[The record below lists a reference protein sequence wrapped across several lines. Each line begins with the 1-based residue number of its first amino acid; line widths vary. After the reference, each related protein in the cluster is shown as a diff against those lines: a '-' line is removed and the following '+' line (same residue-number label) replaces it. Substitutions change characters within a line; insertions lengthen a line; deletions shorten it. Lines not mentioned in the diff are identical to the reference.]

1 MGRRS
6 WKVRLF
12 VHVKQLEGLPVEGEV
27 LLKLTVL
34 PLGKVIKTAR
44 AEPPRVNEHLHL
56 TVTEP
61 ARKVLRLS
69 VYPARSQGKYGAIG
83 HALLGLEEVLAR
95 KSEDFSMKLYR
106 NAEPDINPG
115 SIQLSLE
122 YDMKHQRLT
131 LRVKKASNLM
141 IRHLLKSH
149 KHTEFV
155 SVVVLAN
162 VLELNDLACK
172 LQAENM
178 DILKAMHLVEATLA
192 GLQEKHNKNK
202 FNTYVKAALFKEDQK
217 LRSKKS
223 SVVGNE
229 RDPCYD
235 QEFLFKIPQKHLADS
250 SVVVSIMLKELLRKD
265 IAIGRVIL
273 GPYMYAEGHTL
284 TPWGQV
290 MEKSQCVEH
299 WFRLY
304 L

>member
-1 MGRRS
+1 MDFPRRRGGDTHALTVMVS
-6 WKVRLF
+6 SFFYRLF
-12 VHVKQLEGLPVEGEV
+12 VHVRQLEGLPVEGEV

-61 ARKVLRLS
+61 VKKVLKLS

-95 KSEDFSMKLYR
+95 KSEDFNMKLYR
-106 NAEPDINPG
+106 HAEPEINPG
-115 SIQLSLE
+115 SIQISLE
-122 YDMKHQRLT
+122 YDAEHQRLT

-141 IRHLLKSH
+141 ICQLVKSH
-149 KHTEFV
+149 KHT
-155 SVVVLAN
+155 
-162 VLELNDLACK
+162 D
-172 LQAENM
+172 
-178 DILKAMHLVEATLA
+178 
-192 GLQEKHNKNK
+192 K

-290 MEKSQCVEH
+290 MVESQHVEH
-299 WFRLY
+299 WFKLY

>member
-1 MGRRS
+1 MFNIRLLNMEDE
-6 WKVRLF
+6 KIARLF
-12 VHVKQLEGLPVEGEV
+12 VHVRQLEGLPIEGEV

-44 AEPPRVNEHLHL
+44 TEPPRVNEHLHL

-106 NAEPDINPG
+106 HAEPDINPG

-122 YDMKHQRLT
+122 YDTEHQRLT

-141 IRHLLKSH
+141 IY
-149 KHTEFV
+149 
-155 SVVVLAN
+155 
-162 VLELNDLACK
+162 
-172 LQAENM
+172 
-178 DILKAMHLVEATLA
+178 
-192 GLQEKHNKNK
+192 K

-290 MEKSQCVEH
+290 MEKRKCVEH